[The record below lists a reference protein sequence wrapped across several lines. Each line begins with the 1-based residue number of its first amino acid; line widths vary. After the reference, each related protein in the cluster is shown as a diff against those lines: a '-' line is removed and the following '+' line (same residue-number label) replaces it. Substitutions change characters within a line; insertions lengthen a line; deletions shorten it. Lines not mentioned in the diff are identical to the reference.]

1 MVGNT
6 LKCSINALFFLVL
19 PYCSTSLSYDYY
31 ISRVSSP
38 PSHQLFFHG
47 VTAGESRVRRG
58 TIGPL
63 GVPPGNWTAGSS
75 CLKEDWR
82 WYLGGGPLSGQVMV
96 HNVIAYLSSL
106 SVKQC
111 QASISN
117 TVAPEN
123 YSIITVLVMK
133 KIAQNGSNWLHFSE
147 TNHACSENTEIHSEN
162 EGNNG
167 VEPVSGPNK
176 CKMVLGRNTET
187 WKMRNPCDVAGKLGS
202 DQMGGG

>member
-1 MVGNT
+1 
-6 LKCSINALFFLVL
+6 
-19 PYCSTSLSYDYY
+19 
-31 ISRVSSP
+31 
-38 PSHQLFFHG
+38 
-47 VTAGESRVRRG
+47 
-58 TIGPL
+58 
-63 GVPPGNWTAGSS
+63 
-75 CLKEDWR
+75 
-82 WYLGGGPLSGQVMV
+82 MV

-106 SVKQC
+106 SVEQC

-117 TVAPEN
+117 TVTPEN

-162 EGNNG
+162 EGNND

>member
-1 MVGNT
+1 MKFVLFSEQHWSNYLGGCSIVYTRNCNLLAIPLLWFLSGPWPRENGVAMLSCPFHQVRMVGNT

-82 WYLGGGPLSGQVMV
+82 CYLGGGPLSGQVMV

-133 KIAQNGSNWLHFSE
+133 KIAQNGSN
-147 TNHACSENTEIHSEN
+147 
-162 EGNNG
+162 
-167 VEPVSGPNK
+167 
-176 CKMVLGRNTET
+176 
-187 WKMRNPCDVAGKLGS
+187 
-202 DQMGGG
+202 

>member
-1 MVGNT
+1 M
-6 LKCSINALFFLVL
+6 
-19 PYCSTSLSYDYY
+19 
-31 ISRVSSP
+31 
-38 PSHQLFFHG
+38 
-47 VTAGESRVRRG
+47 
-58 TIGPL
+58 
-63 GVPPGNWTAGSS
+63 
-75 CLKEDWR
+75 
-82 WYLGGGPLSGQVMV
+82 MV

>member
-1 MVGNT
+1 MT
-6 LKCSINALFFLVL
+6 
-19 PYCSTSLSYDYY
+19 
-31 ISRVSSP
+31 R
-38 PSHQLFFHG
+38 G
-47 VTAGESRVRRG
+47 VE
-58 TIGPL
+58 
-63 GVPPGNWTAGSS
+63 
-75 CLKEDWR
+75 
-82 WYLGGGPLSGQVMV
+82 
-96 HNVIAYLSSL
+96 
-106 SVKQC
+106 
-111 QASISN
+111 
-117 TVAPEN
+117 PEN

-202 DQMGGG
+202 DQMGGGWSADGCDGGCEQKSFFAGIF

>member
-1 MVGNT
+1 MVCPLQAGDLLTN
-6 LKCSINALFFLVL
+6 F
-19 PYCSTSLSYDYY
+19 
-31 ISRVSSP
+31 
-38 PSHQLFFHG
+38 FFHG
-47 VTAGESRVRRG
+47 VTAGASRVRRG
-58 TIGPL
+58 TIGL
-63 GVPPGNWTAGSS
+63 LRVPPGNWTAGSS

-82 WYLGGGPLSGQVMV
+82 CYLGGGPLSGQVMV

-123 YSIITVLVMK
+123 FSTLTMLVMK
-133 KIAQNGSNWLHFSE
+133 KIAQNGSKWLHFSE

-202 DQMGGG
+202 DEMGGG

>member
-1 MVGNT
+1 
-6 LKCSINALFFLVL
+6 
-19 PYCSTSLSYDYY
+19 
-31 ISRVSSP
+31 
-38 PSHQLFFHG
+38 
-47 VTAGESRVRRG
+47 
-58 TIGPL
+58 
-63 GVPPGNWTAGSS
+63 
-75 CLKEDWR
+75 
-82 WYLGGGPLSGQVMV
+82 MV

-133 KIAQNGSNWLHFSE
+133 KIAQNGSKWLHFSE

-176 CKMVLGRNTET
+176 CKNGARE
-187 WKMRNPCDVAGKLGS
+187 KY
-202 DQMGGG
+202 

>member
-1 MVGNT
+1 MIIIIYPGY
-6 LKCSINALFFLVL
+6 L
-19 PYCSTSLSYDYY
+19 PHLLTNF
-31 ISRVSSP
+31 
-38 PSHQLFFHG
+38 FFHG

-117 TVAPEN
+117 TVAPKN
-123 YSIITVLVMK
+123 YSILTVLVMK

-187 WKMRNPCDVAGKLGS
+187 WKMRNPCDVTGELSS
-202 DQMGGG
+202 DQIGGG